1 MARTTP
7 SRYPDRVT
15 RDRPAL
21 DALLDG
27 TVLGHVGLVVDD
39 APVVIPTG
47 IARDGDR
54 VLLHGSTGSGWM
66 RRVAAGAPICL
77 EVTALDAVVVAR
89 TGFESSFR
97 CRSALLFGS
106 CTPLDGDDK
115 VAGLARITDRLIP
128 GRAAEVRAS
137 SRKELAATLL
147 LALPIEEWTLKA
159 SQNWPD
165 DLAEDVAGDAWAG
178 IVPVR
183 EVYGPALPAPD
194 LRDGIP
200 VPASVTGLVE
210 HGRG

>member
-15 RDRPAL
+15 RDRAAL

-66 RRVAAGAPICL
+66 RRVAASAPICL

-97 CRSALLFGS
+97 YRSALLFGS
-106 CTPLDGDDK
+106 CTALDGDDK
-115 VAGLARITDRLIP
+115 EAGLARITDRLIP

-183 EVYGPALPAPD
+183 EVYGPALSAPD
-194 LRDGIP
+194 LRDRIP